1 MNDTRLIHLVDDDEA
16 IRHSASFMLRHAGF
30 RVKTYTDGVAFLE
43 AAATAERGCI
53 LLDVQMP
60 GMDGLEV
67 QETLNAR
74 GMAMPVIVLAGQG
87 DVAVAVRAMKA
98 GAVDFVEK
106 PYAKQTLVDA
116 LTRAFER
123 LETRRK
129 ELAGQLDLAIARRER
144 LIIETPVAG
153 RWMVVRSELN
163 EVNANDSPND
173 SRTAPESSVWSGDP
187 LHSVNQ
193 GCWLE
198 AGTTIGWIVPNSGI
212 WEIVGQVDEADMPR
226 VRIGAEVTVRSA
238 SDGYRARTGRVVAIG
253 VSSEDS
259 ARTGDRSSPNGAP
272 LGLFDQGLDSKVGQV
287 RIELGPFDAERD
299 LVAPAFQG
307 EPASITIRT
316 DRESTAARAWRWIG
330 RQVYWPW

>member
-43 AAATAERGCI
+43 AAGTAERGCI

-67 QETLNAR
+67 QEALNAR
-74 GMAMPVIVLAGQG
+74 GVAMPVIVLTGHG

-129 ELAGQLDLAIARRER
+129 EDVQAEEARGLIERLTARERDVLIGLVDGQTNKAIAEALDISPRTVEIHRANLMEKMDAPSLSTVLR
-144 LIIETPVAG
+144 IAFAAG
-153 RWMVVRSELN
+153 FG
-163 EVNANDSPND
+163 SP
-173 SRTAPESSVWSGDP
+173 
-187 LHSVNQ
+187 
-193 GCWLE
+193 
-198 AGTTIGWIVPNSGI
+198 
-212 WEIVGQVDEADMPR
+212 
-226 VRIGAEVTVRSA
+226 
-238 SDGYRARTGRVVAIG
+238 
-253 VSSEDS
+253 
-259 ARTGDRSSPNGAP
+259 
-272 LGLFDQGLDSKVGQV
+272 
-287 RIELGPFDAERD
+287 
-299 LVAPAFQG
+299 
-307 EPASITIRT
+307 
-316 DRESTAARAWRWIG
+316 AAH
-330 RQVYWPW
+330 